1 MGLYSLTYFVTEF
14 AFCLWVLNLYFASP
28 LYFSIQL
35 GCQPVSTFEFILILY
50 VKTIRRL
57 LTYSDVVLLYV
68 IRVVCRI
75 EHFLAPNMEGKATEL
90 LAVLKNNNLAID
102 VKVSHLL
109 SIKSDIKQK
118 NVPDNAVHLIFESL
132 RLAITSHHAP
142 LYAAGFSTFGHFL
155 KRLFIQDQAHIVSA
169 YARHFCPVLLERLGD
184 HKERVRAQAAQIFTD
199 LWPAA
204 SADVEHYVLEVALTG
219 KNPKAKETSLIWLS
233 NMSRNH
239 GLLFRSYV
247 PSVVSCLEDADSF
260 VRHTAKS
267 TVVELFQGA
276 PARAK
281 ADLTKEMT
289 AQNVRQSIVNAV
301 YANIGLEDHS
311 STARPRSRVE
321 PRYTPCAESHP
332 LRSASRAE
340 VVHQQPAAVVS
351 SAPLRPSKEATPM
364 VEPEQIKSRPGSSKS
379 DKGRTTAAAPEAEK
393 ASHME
398 PARPSSQDGE
408 APQPLHAETSKQVED
423 LFRVLSPAFEGRES
437 EDNWKHREKYIISL
451 RRLTYG
457 NAPHDFPQPFF
468 AGIKTNLDGIFK
480 AVNSLR
486 TTLSTNGCLLIQDLA
501 KVGGSRMDPMVE
513 VIMQNLIKLCGGMK
527 KISAQNG
534 NVSVNDV
541 LANVTYTPRL
551 LQHVTSACQD
561 KNAQLRLS
569 AAGWLKTLLNKQSHH
584 KSSLEHGGGLALL
597 EKSLKRGLTDANPG
611 IREAMR
617 GAFWTFHRMWPAR
630 GNNILS
636 DLDNKTR
643 HLLEKDPANPNRD
656 QSSYLSSDTLTAPS
670 RSALKEAIAAHK
682 KARLAPAKTLPPR
695 PESAQSSFGE
705 TKASE
710 PPAKS
715 TGRTARAPLS
725 SLSSAPMRPGAKPR
739 RPELA
744 RPATADPYSSRK
756 TTATDTVH
764 IDSSPRPKRVAN
776 LGQAPS
782 STKSK
787 PKKLDIPMTMAV
799 DPVAPSASNENETQV
814 TSKVRK
820 RSSLSEQFAA
830 IKRGIRAR
838 TSPKTTPKTSPETSP
853 KLSPQTPPNELDD
866 RDINALGELSIS
878 KTDHPD
884 EIALGESSNNEPDR
898 HDDHTP
904 SEISIDKLDR
914 HDDHIPSEISID
926 KLDGRD
932 ENTLSQ
938 TPTTGPDCRDENT
951 LSESPTLGPDRRDET
966 ALGELSINKPQRR
979 EENALSELSINK
991 PQRREENA
999 LGELSINKLDR
1010 REENAPSKSP
1020 PSEPDSRVEKTID
1033 SVEHTS
1039 QPHRRV
1045 EESEPFFARFKIRNR
1060 QSNKRRNISPHSE
1073 QLENAKEMV
1082 RVAGQRI
1089 RSRSFDLFAYRKL
1102 QDLIHYHGE
1111 KLFTRPVFDDLLDG
1125 LLVELRK
1132 EPSPDRKHN
1141 GDYADVKTQV
1151 VGTLRLLEKSCPNLF
1166 VIDYDAIDA
1175 IFHARRYF
1183 ETNSWIVQELQQT
1196 ALEWF
1201 RNCEPSGLE
1210 GMLDTLVQYVQRETR
1225 DEPGY
1230 RSILMALSLLTDL
1243 IGDANKKGAWFSNEI
1258 LEQVGTIA
1266 ARDILAED
1274 TDIRKKSIELC
1285 VQLYVMSTNLYQD
1298 KGVSFWRLVKA
1309 PEGGT
1314 RQLIMYYIAR
1324 Q

>member
-1 MGLYSLTYFVTEF
+1 
-14 AFCLWVLNLYFASP
+14 
-28 LYFSIQL
+28 
-35 GCQPVSTFEFILILY
+35 
-50 VKTIRRL
+50 
-57 LTYSDVVLLYV
+57 
-68 IRVVCRI
+68 
-75 EHFLAPNMEGKATEL
+75 MEGKATEL

-132 RLAITSHHAP
+132 RLAITSHHAA

-321 PRYTPCAESHP
+321 PRYTPCTDSHP

-340 VVHQQPAAVVS
+340 VVHQQSAAVVS

-364 VEPEQIKSRPGSSKS
+364 VEPEPIKSRPGSSKS

-393 ASHME
+393 APHME
-398 PARPSSQDGE
+398 TARPSSQDGE

-437 EDNWKHREKYIISL
+437 EDNWRHREKYITSL

-468 AGIKTNLDGIFK
+468 TGIKTNLDGIFK

-501 KVGGSRMDPMVE
+501 KIGGSRMDPMVE

-561 KNAQLRLS
+561 KNAQLRLF

-656 QSSYLSSDTLTAPS
+656 QASYLSSDTLTVPS

-695 PESAQSSFGE
+695 PESAQSSFSE
-705 TKASE
+705 TKVSD

-756 TTATDTVH
+756 TAATDAVH
-764 IDSSPRPKRVAN
+764 IDSSPRPRRVAN

-814 TSKVRK
+814 ASKVRK

-853 KLSPQTPPNELDD
+853 KLSPQTPPNEPDV
-866 RDINALGELSIS
+866 RDINALSELSI
-878 KTDHPD
+878 
-884 EIALGESSNNEPDR
+884 NV
-898 HDDHTP
+898 
-904 SEISIDKLDR
+904 
-914 HDDHIPSEISID
+914 
-926 KLDGRD
+926 
-932 ENTLSQ
+932 
-938 TPTTGPDCRDENT
+938 
-951 LSESPTLGPDRRDET
+951 PDRRDET

-979 EENALSELSINK
+979 D
-991 PQRREENA
+991 ENA

-1010 REENAPSKSP
+1010 RDENTPSKSP
-1020 PSEPDSRVEKTID
+1020 PSEQDRRVEKTID
-1033 SVEHTS
+1033 SAEHTS
-1039 QPHRRV
+1039 QAQRRV
-1045 EESEPFFARFKIRNR
+1045 EESEPFFARFKIRSR
-1060 QSNKRRNISPHSE
+1060 LSNKRRNISPHSE

-1201 RNCEPSGLE
+1201 RNCEPSRLE

-1225 DEPGY
+1225 DEAGY

>member
-1 MGLYSLTYFVTEF
+1 MGFYSLTSFVTEF
-14 AFCLWVLNLYFASP
+14 AFCLWVLNLYFVSP

-57 LTYSDVVLLYV
+57 LVYSDVALLYV

-132 RLAITSHHAP
+132 RLAITSHHAA

-321 PRYTPCAESHP
+321 PRYTPCTDSHP

-364 VEPEQIKSRPGSSKS
+364 VEPEPIKSRPGSSKS
-379 DKGRTTAAAPEAEK
+379 DKGRTIAAAPEAEK
-393 ASHME
+393 APHME
-398 PARPSSQDGE
+398 TARPSSQDGE

-437 EDNWKHREKYIISL
+437 EDNWRQREKYITSL

-468 AGIKTNLDGIFK
+468 TGIKTNLDGIFK

-486 TTLSTNGCLLIQDLA
+486 TTLSTNGCL
-501 KVGGSRMDPMVE
+501 
-513 VIMQNLIKLCGGMK
+513 
-527 KISAQNG
+527 
-534 NVSVNDV
+534 
-541 LANVTYTPRL
+541 Y
-551 LQHVTSACQD
+551 
-561 KNAQLRLS
+561 
-569 AAGWLKTLLNKQSHH
+569 
-584 KSSLEHGGGLALL
+584 
-597 EKSLKRGLTDANPG
+597 
-611 IREAMR
+611 
-617 GAFWTFHRMWPAR
+617 
-630 GNNILS
+630 ILS

-656 QSSYLSSDTLTAPS
+656 QSSYLSSDTLTVPS

-695 PESAQSSFGE
+695 PESAQSSFSE
-705 TKASE
+705 TKVSD

-756 TTATDTVH
+756 TAATDAVH
-764 IDSSPRPKRVAN
+764 IDSSPRPRRVAN

-814 TSKVRK
+814 ATQVASKVRK

-853 KLSPQTPPNELDD
+853 KLSPQTPPNEPDD
-866 RDINALGELSIS
+866 RDINALSELSINQ
-878 KTDHPD
+878 TEHPD
-884 EIALGESSNNEPDR
+884 EIAVGESSNNEADR
-898 HDDHTP
+898 HDDHAP
-904 SEISIDKLDR
+904 CEISFDKLDR
-914 HDDHIPSEISID
+914 HD
-926 KLDGRD
+926 
-932 ENTLSQ
+932 ENK
-938 TPTTGPDCRDENT
+938 
-951 LSESPTLGPDRRDET
+951 LSESPTPGPDHHDENALGELSINVPDRRDET

-979 EENALSELSINK
+979 DEN
-991 PQRREENA
+991 
-999 LGELSINKLDR
+999 
-1010 REENAPSKSP
+1010 
-1020 PSEPDSRVEKTID
+1020 KTID
-1033 SVEHTS
+1033 SAEHTS
-1039 QPHRRV
+1039 QAQRRV
-1045 EESEPFFARFKIRNR
+1045 EESEPYFARFKIRSR
-1060 QSNKRRNISPHSE
+1060 LSNKRRNISPHSE
-1073 QLENAKEMV
+1073 HLENAKEMV

-1201 RNCEPSGLE
+1201 RNCEPSKLE

>member
-1 MGLYSLTYFVTEF
+1 MGLYSLTSFVTELTL
-14 AFCLWVLNLYFASP
+14 CIWVLTLYVAFP

-35 GCQPVSTFEFILILY
+35 GCQPISTLKFILILY

-57 LTYSDVVLLYV
+57 LVYFDLVLLYV

-102 VKVSHLL
+102 AKVSHLL

-118 NVPDNAVHLIFESL
+118 NVPDNAVDLIFESL
-132 RLAITSHHAP
+132 RLAITSHHAA
-142 LYAAGFSTFGHFL
+142 LYAAGFSTLGHFL
-155 KRLFIQDQAHIVSA
+155 KRLFIQDQAHVVSA

-289 AQNVRQSIVNAV
+289 AQNVRQSIMNAV

-321 PRYTPCAESHP
+321 PRYTPCTDAHP
-332 LRSASRAE
+332 LRAASRAE
-340 VVHQQPAAVVS
+340 LGHQQSAAVIS
-351 SAPLRPSKEATPM
+351 SAPLRPSKEATPVV
-364 VEPEQIKSRPGSSKS
+364 VEPEPIKSRPGSSKS
-379 DKGRTTAAAPEAEK
+379 ERERTTAAAPEAEK
-393 ASHME
+393 VSHME
-398 PARPSSQDGE
+398 PAQSSSQEGE
-408 APQPLHAETSKQVED
+408 TPKPLHAETPRHVED
-423 LFRVLSPAFEGRES
+423 LFRVMSPAFEGRES

-457 NAPHDFPQPFF
+457 NAPQDFHQPFF
-468 AGIKTNLDGIFK
+468 TGIKSNLDGIFK

-486 TTLSTNGCLLIQDLA
+486 TTLSTHGCLLIQDLA
-501 KVGGSRMDPMVE
+501 KIGGSRMDPMVE

-534 NVSVNDV
+534 NVTVNDV

-561 KNAQLRLS
+561 KNVQLRLS

-617 GAFWTFHRMWPAR
+617 GAFWTFYRMWPTR

-656 QSSYLSSDTLTAPS
+656 QLSYLSSDTLTVPS

-705 TKASE
+705 TKTSDH
-710 PPAKS
+710 PAKS

-756 TTATDTVH
+756 TAATERAH
-764 IDSSPRPKRVAN
+764 IDSSPRPKRVGN
-776 LGQAPS
+776 LGQAAS

-799 DPVAPSASNENETQV
+799 DPVAPNASNEDGTQV

-838 TSPKTTPKTSPETSP
+838 TSPKTTPKTTPETSP
-853 KLSPQTPPNELDD
+853 DTSPKISPHNEPDD
-866 RDINALGELSIS
+866 YDINALGELSIN
-878 KTDHPD
+878 KPDLPD

-898 HDDHTP
+898 HHDNAP
-904 SEISIDKLDR
+904 CEISINELDR
-914 HDDHIPSEISID
+914 GDEDAPSVSPISGPDHHHENALGELSINIPDRRDETVLGELSINR
-926 KLDGRD
+926 LDRRD
-932 ENTLSQ
+932 ENARSKS
-938 TPTTGPDCRDENT
+938 PV
-951 LSESPTLGPDRRDET
+951 SEPERRDET
-966 ALGELSINKPQRR
+966 ALGELSINK
-979 EENALSELSINK
+979 
-991 PQRREENA
+991 
-999 LGELSINKLDR
+999 LDR
-1010 REENAPSKSP
+1010 RENVPSKSP
-1020 PSEPDSRVEKTID
+1020 VSEPERRDEKTID
-1033 SVEHTS
+1033 SVEHTP

-1045 EESEPFFARFKIRNR
+1045 EESEPFYARFKIRNR
-1060 QSNKRRNISPHSE
+1060 LSNKRRNISPHSE

-1151 VGTLRLLEKSCPNLF
+1151 VGTLRLLEKSCPNFF

-1175 IFHARRYF
+1175 VFHARRYF

-1196 ALEWF
+1196 VLEWF
-1201 RNCEPSGLE
+1201 RNCEPPGLE

-1225 DEPGY
+1225 DGPGY

-1243 IGDANKKGAWFSNEI
+1243 IGDANKKGTLFSHQI

-1285 VQLYVMSTNLYQD
+1285 VQLYAMSSNLYQD

>member
-1 MGLYSLTYFVTEF
+1 MGLYSLASFVTELT
-14 AFCLWVLNLYFASP
+14 FCIWVLALYFTSP
-28 LYFSIQL
+28 FYFSIQV
-35 GCQPVSTFEFILILY
+35 GCQPISTLKFILILY

-57 LTYSDVVLLYV
+57 LVYSDPVLLYV
-68 IRVVCRI
+68 IRAICRI

-109 SIKSDIKQK
+109 GIKSDIKQK
-118 NVPDNAVHLIFESL
+118 NVPDNAVDLIFESL
-132 RLAITSHHAP
+132 RLAISSHHAA
-142 LYAAGFSTFGHFL
+142 LYAAGFSTLGHFL

-247 PSVVSCLEDADSF
+247 PSVVSCLEDADSL
-260 VRHTAKS
+260 VRHTAKL
-267 TVVELFQGA
+267 TVVELFQDA

-281 ADLTKEMT
+281 ADLTKEMA

-301 YANIGLEDHS
+301 YAKIGLEDHS

-321 PRYTPCAESHP
+321 PRYTPCADSHP

-340 VVHQQPAAVVS
+340 VLHQQPATVAS
-351 SAPLRPSKEATPM
+351 SAPVRPSKEVI
-364 VEPEQIKSRPGSSKS
+364 VEPELIKSRPGSSKS
-379 DKGRTTAAAPEAEK
+379 EQERTTAATHETEK
-393 ASHME
+393 VSHME
-398 PARPSSQDGE
+398 PAQQSSQDAE
-408 APQPLHAETSKQVED
+408 APKPLHAETPKHVED

-437 EDNWKHREKYIISL
+437 EDNWRHREKYIISL
-451 RRLTYG
+451 RRLVYG
-457 NAPHDFPQPFF
+457 NAPQDFPQPFF
-468 AGIKTNLDGIFK
+468 TGIKSNLDGIFK

-486 TTLSTNGCLLIQDLA
+486 TTLSSNGCLLIQDLA
-501 KVGGSRMDPMVE
+501 KIGGPRMDPMVE
-513 VIMQNLIKLCGGMK
+513 VIMQNLVKLCGGMK

-561 KNAQLRLS
+561 KNVQLRLY

-656 QSSYLSSDTLTAPS
+656 QLSYLSSDTLTVPS

-705 TKASE
+705 TKASD

-756 TTATDTVH
+756 TTSTDGVQV
-764 IDSSPRPKRVAN
+764 DSSPRPKR
-776 LGQAPS
+776 LGQAAS

-787 PKKLDIPMTMAV
+787 PKKLDIPMAMAI
-799 DPVAPSASNENETQV
+799 DPVAPDAINENGTQP

-830 IKRGIRAR
+830 LKRGIRAR
-838 TSPKTTPKTSPETSP
+838 TPPKTTPKASPETSPETSP
-853 KLSPQTPPNELDD
+853 KLSPQTPSNEPDD
-866 RDINALGELSIS
+866 YDINALGELSIN
-878 KTDHPD
+878 KPH
-884 EIALGESSNNEPDR
+884 
-898 HDDHTP
+898 
-904 SEISIDKLDR
+904 
-914 HDDHIPSEISID
+914 
-926 KLDGRD
+926 
-932 ENTLSQ
+932 
-938 TPTTGPDCRDENT
+938 
-951 LSESPTLGPDRRDET
+951 RRDET
-966 ALGELSINKPQRR
+966 ALGESSPDKPGRH
-979 EENALSELSINK
+979 EEIAPGELSINRLDRRDENMPSESPTSGPDRHDENALDELFINK
-991 PQRREENA
+991 PDRRDETVLGELPINKPDRCDENA
-999 LGELSINKLDR
+999 LGELSINKSDRRDETVLGELSINRLDR
-1010 REENAPSKSP
+1010 RDENALSKSP
-1020 PSEPDSRVEKTID
+1020 ATETDRHDEKPIGTVENTP
-1033 SVEHTS
+1033 
-1039 QPHRRV
+1039 QPRRRV
-1045 EESEPFFARFKIRNR
+1045 EEAEPFSARLKIRSR
-1060 QSNKRRNISPHSE
+1060 QINKRRNISPHSE

-1125 LLVELRK
+1125 LLVELRE

-1166 VIDYDAIDA
+1166 VIHYDAIDA

-1210 GMLDTLVQYVQRETR
+1210 GMLVTLVEYVQRETR

-1243 IGDANKKGAWFSNEI
+1243 IGDANKKGTWFSNEI

-1285 VQLYVMSTNLYQD
+1285 VQLYVMSCNVYQD
-1298 KGVSFWRLVKA
+1298 KGVAFWRLVRA

-1314 RQLIMYYIAR
+1314 RQLIMYYIAK

>member
-1 MGLYSLTYFVTEF
+1 MGLYSLASFVTELT
-14 AFCLWVLNLYFASP
+14 FCIWVLSLYFASP
-28 LYFSIQL
+28 FYFSIQL
-35 GCQPVSTFEFILILY
+35 GCQPISTLESILILY
-50 VKTIRRL
+50 VKTTRRL
-57 LTYSDVVLLYV
+57 LVYSDPVLLYV
-68 IRVVCRI
+68 LRVVCRI
-75 EHFLAPNMEGKATEL
+75 EHFLAPNMEAKATEL
-90 LAVLKNNNLAID
+90 LTVLKNNNLAID

-109 SIKSDIKQK
+109 GIKSDIKQK
-118 NVPDNAVHLIFESL
+118 NVPDNAVDLIFESL
-132 RLAITSHHAP
+132 RLAISSHHAA
-142 LYAAGFSTFGHFL
+142 LYAAGFSTLGHFL

-247 PSVVSCLEDADSF
+247 PSVVSCLEDADSY

-267 TVVELFQGA
+267 TVVELFQDA

-301 YANIGLEDHS
+301 YAKIGLDDHS

-321 PRYTPCAESHP
+321 PRYTPCADTHP

-340 VVHQQPAAVVS
+340 AVHQQPAAVVS
-351 SAPLRPSKEATPM
+351 SAPVRPSKEVV
-364 VEPEQIKSRPGSSKS
+364 VEPELIKSRPGSSKS
-379 DKGRTTAAAPEAEK
+379 EQERTTAAASDIEK

-398 PARPSSQDGE
+398 PAQQSSQDAE
-408 APQPLHAETSKQVED
+408 APQPLHAETPKHVED

-437 EDNWKHREKYIISL
+437 EDNWRHREKYIISL
-451 RRLTYG
+451 RRLAYG
-457 NAPHDFPQPFF
+457 NAPQDFPQPFF
-468 AGIKTNLDGIFK
+468 TGIKSNLDGIFK

-501 KVGGSRMDPMVE
+501 KIGGSRMDPMVE

-534 NVSVNDV
+534 NVCVNDV

-561 KNAQLRLS
+561 KNVQLRLY

-611 IREAMR
+611 IREVMR

-656 QSSYLSSDTLTAPS
+656 QLSYLSSDTLTVPS

-682 KARLAPAKTLPPR
+682 KLVLH
-695 PESAQSSFGE
+695 Q
-705 TKASE
+705 
-710 PPAKS
+710 
-715 TGRTARAPLS
+715 
-725 SLSSAPMRPGAKPR
+725 PR
-739 RPELA
+739 RYLHDRNQPNLHLVK
-744 RPATADPYSSRK
+744 RRHPT
-756 TTATDTVH
+756 
-764 IDSSPRPKRVAN
+764 PRRAVNP
-776 LGQAPS
+776 GQASS

-799 DPVAPSASNENETQV
+799 DAVAPNASNENGTQA

-830 IKRGIRAR
+830 LKRGIRTR
-838 TSPKTTPKTSPETSP
+838 TSPKTTPRASPETSPETSP
-853 KLSPQTPPNELDD
+853 KLSPQTPPNQPDD
-866 RDINALGELSIS
+866 FDINALGELSINRS
-878 KTDHPD
+878 
-884 EIALGESSNNEPDR
+884 
-898 HDDHTP
+898 
-904 SEISIDKLDR
+904 
-914 HDDHIPSEISID
+914 
-926 KLDGRD
+926 
-932 ENTLSQ
+932 
-938 TPTTGPDCRDENT
+938 
-951 LSESPTLGPDRRDET
+951 DRRDET
-966 ALGELSINKPQRR
+966 ALGESSPDKPDRHDEIAPGDLSINRLDRR
-979 EENALSELSINK
+979 DENIPSASPTNGPDRHDENAQGELSINK
-991 PQRREENA
+991 PDHRDETVLGELSINRSDRRDETV
-999 LGELSINKLDR
+999 LGELSINKPDR
-1010 REENAPSKSP
+1010 RDETVLGELSINRSDRRDETVLGELSINRLSRRDENAPGKSP
-1020 PSEPDSRVEKTID
+1020 ASEPDRHDEKPIGTVENTP
-1033 SVEHTS
+1033 

-1045 EESEPFFARFKIRNR
+1045 EEAEPFYARFKIRSR
-1060 QSNKRRNISPHSE
+1060 LMNKRRNISPHSE

-1111 KLFTRPVFDDLLDG
+1111 KLFTQPVFDDLLDG
-1125 LLVELRK
+1125 LLVELRE

-1151 VGTLRLLEKSCPNLF
+1151 VGTLRLLEKGCPNLF
-1166 VIDYDAIDA
+1166 VIHYDAIDA

-1210 GMLDTLVQYVQRETR
+1210 GMLVTLVEYVQHETR

-1230 RSILMALSLLTDL
+1230 RSILMALSLLTNL
-1243 IGDANKKGAWFSNEI
+1243 IGDANKKGTWFSNEI

-1266 ARDILAED
+1266 ARDVLAED

-1285 VQLYVMSTNLYQD
+1285 VQLYVMSCNVYQD
-1298 KGVSFWRLVKA
+1298 KGVAFWRLVRA

-1314 RQLIMYYIAR
+1314 RQLIMYYIAK

>member
-1 MGLYSLTYFVTEF
+1 MGFYSLTSFVTEF
-14 AFCLWVLNLYFASP
+14 AFCLWVLNLYFVSP

-57 LTYSDVVLLYV
+57 LVYSDVVLLYV

-132 RLAITSHHAP
+132 RLAITSHHAA

-321 PRYTPCAESHP
+321 PRYTPCTDSHP

-364 VEPEQIKSRPGSSKS
+364 VEPEPIKSRPGSSKS
-379 DKGRTTAAAPEAEK
+379 DKGRTIAAAPEAEK
-393 ASHME
+393 APHME
-398 PARPSSQDGE
+398 TARPSSQDGE

-437 EDNWKHREKYIISL
+437 EDNWRHREKYITSL

-468 AGIKTNLDGIFK
+468 TGIKTNLDGIFK

-501 KVGGSRMDPMVE
+501 KIGGSRMDPMVE

-561 KNAQLRLS
+561 KNAQLRLF

-617 GAFWTFHRMWPAR
+617 GAFWTFHQMWPAR

-656 QSSYLSSDTLTAPS
+656 QSSYLASDTLTVPS

-695 PESAQSSFGE
+695 PESAQSSFSE
-705 TKASE
+705 TKVSD

-756 TTATDTVH
+756 TAATDAVH
-764 IDSSPRPKRVAN
+764 IDSSPRPRRVAN

-814 TSKVRK
+814 ATQVASKVRK

-853 KLSPQTPPNELDD
+853 KLSPQTPPNEPDD
-866 RDINALGELSIS
+866 RDINALSELSIN
-878 KTDHPD
+878 KTEHPN
-884 EIALGESSNNEPDR
+884 EIAVGESSNNEADR
-898 HDDHTP
+898 HDDHAP
-904 SEISIDKLDR
+904 CEISFDKLDR
-914 HDDHIPSEISID
+914 HD
-926 KLDGRD
+926 
-932 ENTLSQ
+932 ENK
-938 TPTTGPDCRDENT
+938 
-951 LSESPTLGPDRRDET
+951 LSESPTPGPDHHDENALGELSINVPDRRDET

-979 EENALSELSINK
+979 D
-991 PQRREENA
+991 ENA

-1010 REENAPSKSP
+1010 RDENTPSKSP
-1020 PSEPDSRVEKTID
+1020 PSEQDRRVEKTID
-1033 SVEHTS
+1033 SAEHTS
-1039 QPHRRV
+1039 QAQRRV
-1045 EESEPFFARFKIRNR
+1045 EESEPYFARFKIRSR
-1060 QSNKRRNISPHSE
+1060 LSNKRRNISPHSE
-1073 QLENAKEMV
+1073 HLENAKEMV

-1201 RNCEPSGLE
+1201 RNCEPSKLE